1 MKKIIAIILASLCIM
16 MSTVSCDK
24 YTFNKSSSNIEEL
37 LLDKDYVSKNTGFIT
52 SYIWDADTLIDVK
65 AELPYQLEDFN
76 NKTIIIVGRKTDY
89 YTYPTNFTKIVGNKS
104 GSVTE
109 KINPIMA
116 QLKNDEAIEVF
127 NSFNVSDYI
136 VIKGT
141 FNNGYN
147 DICEILE
154 CEVLDYRK
162 W

>member
-65 AELPYQLEDFN
+65 AEFPYQLDNFN
-76 NKTIIIVGRKTDY
+76 NKSIIIIGRKTDH
-89 YTYPTNFTKIVGNKS
+89 YTAANYTKVIGNHSKYA
-104 GSVTE
+104 TE
-109 KINPIMA
+109 QLNPIMA
-116 QLKNDEAIEVF
+116 QLKDEESIKIF
-127 NSFNVSDYI
+127 NSFDIFDYI

-141 FNNGYN
+141 YNNERN